1 MLGAIIPVGNQTWY
15 FKMVGPD
22 AAVAAVGDQFEQ
34 LIKSVSFAD
43 EKSTPEWT
51 LPDGWKQQQGSGQR
65 LATMVVESEGTPLE
79 LTVIP
84 LTLPNTAEVMLANV
98 NRWRD
103 QLGLSPI
110 SADQLDSETNVVELA
125 GATATLVDLV
135 GKAPASGSGMGSS
148 SPSSAPATTRTPSPK
163 FDTPDGWD
171 VAQNDGYSVC
181 ALELQEDDK
190 QLRVTVTPL
199 SGMAGGIEMN
209 LNRWRNQVGLPS
221 WTQDELKKNAEA
233 ITVQGIPGLYIE
245 AEGPAENP
253 TNAVYGWLG
262 NEPGRMWFVKL
273 RGDADLARRQRDA
286 FRAFL
291 KSFKFYDNP
300 GATNGH

>member
-1 MLGAIIPVGNQTWY
+1 MVHPKDYRGIVAYDRLARRDKRVGVVTLLPLIAALAGCGSEEAIRHYRVPSKDLVFEQNHVASAARERGMSPASAPVDQRMLGAIIPVGNQTWY

-135 GKAPASGSGMGSS
+135 GKAPCVREWNGQLVAVVGSGYDSYAF
-148 SPSSAPATTRTPSPK
+148 SPSS
-163 FDTPDGWD
+163 
-171 VAQNDGYSVC
+171 
-181 ALELQEDDK
+181 
-190 QLRVTVTPL
+190 TPL
-199 SGMAGGIEMN
+199 T
-209 LNRWRNQVGLPS
+209 VGTWLRMTATAFVPWS
-221 WTQDELKKNAEA
+221 CRKT
-233 ITVQGIPGLYIE
+233 
-245 AEGPAENP
+245 
-253 TNAVYGWLG
+253 TNSC
-262 NEPGRMWFVKL
+262 ESP
-273 RGDADLARRQRDA
+273 
-286 FRAFL
+286 
-291 KSFKFYDNP
+291 
-300 GATNGH
+300 